1 MAYGVMLRTHAQLIE
16 MHGRLDHG
24 HVDQMMGH
32 FLGTAEW
39 LKATAHMV
47 EMAYL
52 RVLASAAAADPKGI
66 KFEGVDDKPA
76 HRKAVG

>member
-1 MAYGVMLRTHAQLIE
+1 VMLRTHAQLIE

-39 LKATAHMV
+39 LKASAH
-47 EMAYL
+47 
-52 RVLASAAAADPKGI
+52 G
-66 KFEGVDDKPA
+66 
-76 HRKAVG
+76 